1 MQNPKPARVE
11 APQVWTTP
19 APSSPVIAFPAQDQA
34 TDLATLQSQV
44 RELRIELTGLQAQW
58 DGLYSQLNAMLKN
71 NPARPGVQQ
80 QWADVGVRIAQVK
93 GEIAYREARIAQKQG
108 LPVGTTTTAPGSFMR
123 SIDPDIAVPMSALL
137 LVVLGLPVS
146 IAWAKRIMRGKPQTA
161 TPLPPDFNSRL
172 ENIERAIDAVA
183 IEVERIS
190 EGQRFVTKIFAQRPV
205 EAGAGESSGGPPFAA
220 PAPKALGA
228 GPMEPMNVPQRERV
242 RQPIITPR

>member
-1 MQNPKPARVE
+1 MLTVTQVPAE
-11 APQVWTTP
+11 APPASATP
-19 APSSPVIAFPAQDQA
+19 KQNSPVVATTVRDQGL
-34 TDLATLQSQV
+34 DVATLQSQV
-44 RELRIELTGLQAQW
+44 RELQIELTGLQAQW

-108 LPVGTTTTAPGSFMR
+108 LPMGTTTTPRGSFMR

-146 IAWAKRIMRGKPQTA
+146 IAWAKRIMRGKPQVA

-172 ENIERAIDAVA
+172 ENIERAIDTVA

-190 EGQRFVTKIFAQRPV
+190 EGQRFVTKILAQRPMD
-205 EAGAGESSGGPPFAA
+205 AGAGESSAEPPFVA

-228 GPMEPMNVPQRERV
+228 GPMEPITVPQRERV

>member
-1 MQNPKPARVE
+1 MLTVTQVPAE
-11 APQVWTTP
+11 APPASATP
-19 APSSPVIAFPAQDQA
+19 KQNSPVVATTVRDQGL
-34 TDLATLQSQV
+34 DVATLQSQV
-44 RELRIELTGLQAQW
+44 RELQIELTGLQAQW

-71 NPARPGVQQ
+71 NPAPR
-80 QWADVGVRIAQVK
+80 
-93 GEIAYREARIAQKQG
+93 
-108 LPVGTTTTAPGSFMR
+108 GSFMR

-146 IAWAKRIMRGKPQTA
+146 IAWAKRIMRGKPQVA

-172 ENIERAIDAVA
+172 ENIERAIDTVA

-190 EGQRFVTKIFAQRPV
+190 EGQRFVTKILAQRPMD
-205 EAGAGESSGGPPFAA
+205 AGAGESSAEPPFVA

-228 GPMEPMNVPQRERV
+228 GPMEPITVPQRERV